1 MRHAFQA
8 PLWFDGAFGTYYFS
22 LTGDET
28 PCELANLKNP
38 ALVGQIHREYLEAGA
53 TALKTNTFAANPGTL
68 PDPGQLGEVLRAGWE
83 IAQEAAAEKGAQVF
97 ADIGGISAAEAENFY
112 LTVAE
117 QFLDLGATSFL
128 FETLPSYEELVPAL
142 KRVREREPEAEIV
155 VSFAVSQDGY
165 TRRGLSHRA
174 LARMAAEDGYAD
186 AIGFNCVCGPGH
198 MVSLVKSLGETG
210 CPIVAMPNAGYPS
223 SLNGRV
229 IFEDNAG
236 YFATRMVELYQAG
249 VDLLG
254 GCCGT
259 TPRHIAQ
266 AVQAVHSAVRPERP
280 LTVSERPAASKVLLH
295 GANGKKVIA
304 VELDPPQD
312 FDCSFLLSAARELK
326 RCGADMITVADSP
339 LSRTRA
345 DSLMTAAK
353 IRREVG
359 IEVLPHLCCRDKNHI
374 ALKAGILGAAF
385 EGINRILVIT
395 GDPPI
400 QSNMRNPGVFSFNS
414 FDLISFIASM
424 NTELFAARPFLI
436 GGALNVNAANFPV
449 ELERARKKI
458 ARGAGMLFSQPIFSE
473 QAVQNFLLASREL
486 DCALFAGILPVA
498 GYRNALFL
506 LNEVSG
512 IEIPDAVVRSLKDKT
527 PAQAAEISTAY
538 SAGILEQVYDA
549 ADGFYIMTPL
559 KRVDIV
565 RGLIERIHRR
575 EKQEESR

>member
-38 ALVGQIHREYLEAGA
+38 ALVGQIHREYLKAGA

-68 PDPGQLGEVLRAGWE
+68 PDPEQLGTVLQAGLE
-83 IAQEAAAEKGAQVF
+83 IAQKAAAEHGAEVF
-97 ADIGGISAAEAENFY
+97 ADIGGISATDAEQFY

-117 QFLDLGATSFL
+117 RFLDLGATSFL

-142 KRVREREPEAEIV
+142 KRIRQRKPESKIV

-174 LARMAAEDGYAD
+174 LAGIAAADGHAD
-186 AIGFNCVCGPGH
+186 AVGFNCVCGPSH
-198 MVSLVKSLGETG
+198 MVSLVKSLGEIG
-210 CPIVAMPNAGYPS
+210 CPIIAMPNAGYPS

-266 AVQAVHSAVRPERP
+266 AVQAVYSVTR
-280 LTVSERPAASKVLLH
+280 SERLMAVSKRTVASQVLPH
-295 GANGKKVIA
+295 GGKGKKVIA
-304 VELDPPQD
+304 VELAPPQD
-312 FDCSFLLSAARELK
+312 CDCSFLLSAAGELK
-326 RCGADMITVADSP
+326 SCGADMITVSDSP
-339 LSRTRA
+339 LSRARA
-345 DSLMTAAK
+345 DSLM
-353 IRREVG
+353 I
-359 IEVLPHLCCRDKNHI
+359 
-374 ALKAGILGAAF
+374 GAAL
-385 EGINRILVIT
+385 EGINRVLVIT
-395 GDPPI
+395 GDPPV

-424 NTELFAARPFLI
+424 NTDLFSGRPFLI

-473 QAVQNFLLASREL
+473 QAVKNFLLASREL

-506 LNEVSG
+506 VNEVSG
-512 IEIPDAVVRSLKDKT
+512 IEIPDAVMQSLKDKT
-527 PAQAAEISTAY
+527 PAQAAEISIAY

-575 EKQEESR
+575 EEQEESK

>member
-1 MRHAFQA
+1 LRHAFQA

-38 ALVGQIHREYLEAGA
+38 ALVGQIHREYLKAGA

-68 PDPGQLGEVLRAGWE
+68 PDPEQLGTVLQAGLE
-83 IAQEAAAEKGAQVF
+83 IAQKAAAEHGAEVF
-97 ADIGGISAAEAENFY
+97 ADIGGISATDAEQFY

-117 QFLDLGATSFL
+117 RFLDLGATSFL

-142 KRVREREPEAEIV
+142 KRIREREPEAKIV

-174 LARMAAEDGYAD
+174 LAGIAAADGHAD
-186 AIGFNCVCGPGH
+186 AVGFNCVCGPSH
-198 MVSLVKSLGETG
+198 MVSLVKSLGEIG
-210 CPIVAMPNAGYPS
+210 CPIIAMPNAGYPS

-266 AVQAVHSAVRPERP
+266 AVRAVCSVTRPER
-280 LTVSERPAASKVLLH
+280 LTAVSEKTVASQVLPH
-295 GANGKKVIA
+295 GGKGKKVIA
-304 VELDPPQD
+304 VELAPPQD
-312 FDCSFLLSAARELK
+312 CDCSFLLSAAGELK
-326 RCGADMITVADSP
+326 SCGADMITVSDSP
-339 LSRTRA
+339 LSRARA
-345 DSLMTAAK
+345 DSLMIAAK

-374 ALKAGILGAAF
+374 ALKAGILGAAL
-385 EGINRILVIT
+385 EGINRVLVIT
-395 GDPPI
+395 GDPPV

-424 NTELFAARPFLI
+424 NTDLFSGRPFLI

-473 QAVQNFLLASREL
+473 QAVKNFLLASREL

-506 LNEVSG
+506 VNEVSG
-512 IEIPDAVVRSLKDKT
+512 IEIPDAVMQSLKDKT
-527 PAQAAEISTAY
+527 PAQAAEISIAY

-575 EKQEESR
+575 EEQEESK